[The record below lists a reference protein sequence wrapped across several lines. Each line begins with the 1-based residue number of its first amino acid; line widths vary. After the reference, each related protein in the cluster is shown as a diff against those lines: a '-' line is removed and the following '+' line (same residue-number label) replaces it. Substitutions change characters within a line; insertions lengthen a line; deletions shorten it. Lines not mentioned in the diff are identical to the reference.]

1 MNYLDPDGEWA
12 RKVGKFNQQYVKND
26 LLEIRI
32 NLMGSDYQGLPK
44 LIQMIK
50 VKNMHGGD
58 KQFDYKQKYGTE
70 RWAKP
75 PEGTGECYSV
85 KEYFDVPD
93 RGVMD
98 PAEYGNYLAGYSAGI
113 YRL

>member
-44 LIQMIK
+44 LFQMIK
-50 VKNMHGGD
+50 VKNMYGGD
-58 KQFDYKQKYGTE
+58 KQFDYKQKYG
-70 RWAKP
+70 
-75 PEGTGECYSV
+75 
-85 KEYFDVPD
+85 
-93 RGVMD
+93 
-98 PAEYGNYLAGYSAGI
+98 
-113 YRL
+113 